1 MVPAPTTTHQLISQ
15 NIEFALVQH
24 VRATGCG
31 RVLHAPVDV
40 VLGKGRQRE
49 VVQPDVVFVSA
60 ARASII
66 TEREVAGAP
75 DLVVE
80 VLSPGTVNR
89 DRGYKRALY
98 ARSGVREYWI
108 VDPKRKAIDVFRLG
122 PTGFQAPV
130 RYGPGEDLA
139 STIMPELRIPLL
151 EVFRD

>member
-1 MVPAPTTTHQLISQ
+1 
-15 NIEFALVQH
+15 
-24 VRATGCG
+24 
-31 RVLHAPVDV
+31 
-40 VLGKGRQRE
+40 
-49 VVQPDVVFVSA
+49 VSA

-66 TEREVAGAP
+66 TEPEVAGAP

-80 VLSPGTVNR
+80 ALSLGTVNR

-108 VDPKRKAIDVFRLG
+108 VDPKRKAIEIFHLG

-139 STIMPELRIPLL
+139 SAVIPELRIPLL
-151 EVFRD
+151 EVFRK